1 MDTIEEQ
8 LEVVRAQVEAAKA
21 ALGVIQ
27 TQLDKS
33 ILTAPIDGTVLFR
46 FVDAG
51 EVVQIG
57 ATTVIL
63 GVLDKLTITVYI
75 PEDRYGEVS
84 LGDEVVVRVDSF
96 PNETFSAT
104 VIRIADEA
112 EFTPRNV
119 QTAEGRRSTVFAV
132 ELSVSDL
139 QGMLKPGM
147 PTDVTFS
154 GE

>member
-84 LGDEVVVRVDSF
+84 S
-96 PNETFSAT
+96 
-104 VIRIADEA
+104 
-112 EFTPRNV
+112 
-119 QTAEGRRSTVFAV
+119 
-132 ELSVSDL
+132 
-139 QGMLKPGM
+139 
-147 PTDVTFS
+147 
-154 GE
+154 